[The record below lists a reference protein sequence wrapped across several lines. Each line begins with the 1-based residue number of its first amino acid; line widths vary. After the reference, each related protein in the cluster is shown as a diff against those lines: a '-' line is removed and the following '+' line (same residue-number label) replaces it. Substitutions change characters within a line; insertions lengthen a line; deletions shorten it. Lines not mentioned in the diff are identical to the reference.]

1 MGDRLQGKDILGT
14 EMRYF
19 RVFFS
24 VISGQFDP
32 PSAMTRLRSDSAHA
46 HLLLAG
52 AGHEVEEGHAL
63 VAAGLCVSDP
73 GETRQLEAHGVSP
86 LASVHVVSKGED
98 ELQHPPQPL
107 ASLNLLTRLEDS
119 QDFWFD
125 LIVPDV
131 ELLLV
136 MERSQSL
143 LVMRYPAINISY
155 LQLRDTR
162 RPFFMLPRHGK

>member
-1 MGDRLQGKDILGT
+1 MQKSHTLVT
-14 EMRYF
+14 
-19 RVFFS
+19 
-24 VISGQFDP
+24 
-32 PSAMTRLRSDSAHA
+32 
-46 HLLLAG
+46 AG
-52 AGHEVEEGHAL
+52 FGICNSCQTVE
-63 VAAGLCVSDP
+63 
-73 GETRQLEAHGVSP
+73 LESHSIAP
-86 LASVHVVSKGED
+86 LSSIHVVSKCKNQ
-98 ELQHPPQPL
+98 LQHTSQTF
-107 ASLNLLTRLEDS
+107 ASLNFFTSL
-119 QDFWFD
+119 QNGQNFWFD